1 MAPRTHN
8 SGHYTIDACYTSQFE
23 QQIRAI
29 CGLPLG
35 NTNAHSA
42 VTMVNLLGDLWD
54 ENEPDWFKILQDHN
68 VKLHL
73 YGKKDACAGRKMGHF
88 CCLAPMD
95 EDTLTKAKQ
104 LFSTLLVN

>member
-35 NTNAHSA
+35 NPKAHSA
-42 VTMVNLLGDLWD
+42 VTMVNLLGDLWK
-54 ENEPDWFKILQDHN
+54 EKVPDWFKIMQNKN

-73 YGKKDACAGRKMGHF
+73 YGKKDARRGRKMGHF
-88 CCLAPMD
+88 CLLAPIG
-95 EDTLTKAKQ
+95 EDTRVGAKQ
-104 LFSTLLVN
+104 LFLTL